1 MTKREDFNEMRDS
14 VMQEA
19 GYWLNDYID
28 EETMHDDNETMLDAA
43 GRLLAS
49 FMAAMSAQEKLDD
62 PLPRFAQVTDS
73 MVKNFKAGFNEAKM
87 HGDEDFN
94 RVKQGLWAV
103 LDSHE
108 DHREYARLVTIKLPR
123 NKNHNPHNKIT
134 AECPVSTDCT
144 DSTGEHHTVIV
155 YSDAEV
161 EGLRA
166 TFGHITRIEE
176 VGA

>member
-43 GRLLAS
+43 GRLIAS
-49 FMAAMSAQEKLDD
+49 FMTAMRVQEKLDD
-62 PLPRFAQVTDS
+62 PLP
-73 MVKNFKAGFNEAKM
+73 
-87 HGDEDFN
+87 H
-94 RVKQGLWAV
+94 
-103 LDSHE
+103 
-108 DHREYARLVTIKLPR
+108 HREYARLVTIKLPR
-123 NKNHNPHNKIT
+123 NKNHDPHNKIT